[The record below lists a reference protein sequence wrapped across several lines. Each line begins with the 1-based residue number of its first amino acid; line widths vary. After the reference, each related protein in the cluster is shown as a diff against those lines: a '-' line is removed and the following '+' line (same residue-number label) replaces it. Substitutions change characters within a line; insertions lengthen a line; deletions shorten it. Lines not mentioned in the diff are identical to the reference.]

1 MMKIKYDIKGVVVD
15 YLQILNVN
23 MKGSNKEQQMG
34 DVARRLKN
42 IAKELDIWVIA
53 LSQLNR
59 DSMNPQPSLSRLRD
73 SGQIAE
79 AADIKR
85 SFEITGNALVAEPSQ
100 ALRDMW
106 NDMMRG
112 KMDVTIGQEVG
123 KLPRKMK
130 KALHSKRMSKWKHKV
145 ASYISRRQV
154 RIHDAEMV
162 VTPDQFDTLKATVSG
177 GTIEHGCVVSG
188 KQISEALERYKHR
201 HS

>member
-1 MMKIKYDIKGVVVD
+1 M
-15 YLQILNVN
+15 ILNGPGKISIMVGGRVVG
-23 MKGSNKEQQMG
+23 MT
-34 DVARRLKN
+34 
-42 IAKELDIWVIA
+42 AKPIHIVTENYTKA
-53 LSQLNR
+53 EA
-59 DSMNPQPSLSRLRD
+59 
-73 SGQIAE
+73 IAE

-85 SFEITGNALVAEPSQ
+85 SFEITGNAIVAEPSQ

-112 KMDVTIGQEVG
+112 KMDVTIEQKVG

-130 KALHSKRMSKWKHKV
+130 KALHSNRMSKWKQKV

-162 VTPDQFDTLKATVSG
+162 VTPDQFDTLKATISG
-177 GTIEHGCVVSG
+177 CTIEHGCVVSG

-201 HS
+201 HAHV

>member
-1 MMKIKYDIKGVVVD
+1 M
-15 YLQILNVN
+15 ILNGPGKISIMVDGQVVG
-23 MKGSNKEQQMG
+23 MT
-34 DVARRLKN
+34 
-42 IAKELDIWVIA
+42 AKPIHIVTENYTKA
-53 LSQLNR
+53 EA
-59 DSMNPQPSLSRLRD
+59 
-73 SGQIAE
+73 IAE

-85 SFEITGNALVAEPSQ
+85 SFEITGNAIVAEPSQ

-112 KMDVTIGQEVG
+112 KMDVTIGQDVG

-130 KALHSKRMSKWKHKV
+130 KALHSKRMSKWKQKV

-162 VTPDQFDTLKATVSG
+162 VTPDQFDTLKSTISG

-188 KQISEALERYKHR
+188 KQISEALERYKR
-201 HS
+201 YILPCGDESGKPPILSVLLLQTRTMKQEPAKLY

>member
-1 MMKIKYDIKGVVVD
+1 MILNGPGKISIMVGGQVVGMAKEAKFSIAEDDASTKEFSNPWRTPDIK
-15 YLQILNVN
+15 Q
-23 MKGSNKEQQMG
+23 SW
-34 DVARRLKN
+34 
-42 IAKELDIWVIA
+42 DI
-53 LSQLNR
+53 SC
-59 DSMNPQPSLSRLRD
+59 
-73 SGQIAE
+73 G
-79 AADIKR
+79 
-85 SFEITGNALVAEPSQ
+85 ALVQEPSQ

-130 KALHSKRMSKWKHKV
+130 KALHSKRMTKWKHKV

-162 VTPDQFDTLKATVSG
+162 VTPDQFDTLKATISG

-188 KQISEALERYKHR
+188 KQIHEALERHKH
-201 HS
+201 HTK

>member
-1 MMKIKYDIKGVVVD
+1 MSELTPKGEKIRIFLGC
-15 YLQILNVN
+15 
-23 MKGSNKEQQMG
+23 KEIG
-34 DVARRLKN
+34 LC
-42 IAKELDIWVIA
+42 AKPVHIVTENYTKA
-53 LSQLNR
+53 EA
-59 DSMNPQPSLSRLRD
+59 
-73 SGQIAE
+73 IAE

-85 SFEITGNALVAEPSQ
+85 SFEITGNAIVAEPSQ

-112 KMDVTIGQEVG
+112 KMDVTIEQKVG

-130 KALHSKRMSKWKHKV
+130 KALHSKRMTKWKHKA
-145 ASYISRRQV
+145 ASYISRRQF

-162 VTPDQFDTLKATVSG
+162 VTPDQFDTLKATISG

-201 HS
+201 HR